1 MNKTLLGLLAG
12 LVFALSMVPN
22 VQATPILVNN
32 GESILFNFDL
42 TGGTPAPP
50 FGQVEFTVDV
60 SPFLFSPDL
69 GITTY
74 DELNGAGNIVNAN
87 GGATIDPTWTQ
98 QFYRPLDTAGVLD
111 GLFSALVTVND
122 GGPVTISNVVA
133 TGYNSTGS
141 SYGPIPGVLVSQA
154 PEPSILALFGIG
166 FAGMG
171 FARRRMNR
179 SA

>member
-1 MNKTLLGLLAG
+1 MSKTLTGLLAG
-12 LVFALSMVPN
+12 LVFALSTVTN
-22 VQATPILVNN
+22 VQATPILLSN

-50 FGQVEFTVDV
+50 FSQVEFTVDV

-141 SYGPIPGVLVSQA
+141 SYGPIAGVPVSET
-154 PEPSILALFGIG
+154 PEPTILALFSLGLAGLG
-166 FAGMG
+166 FT
-171 FARRRMNR
+171 RRRIK
-179 SA
+179 A